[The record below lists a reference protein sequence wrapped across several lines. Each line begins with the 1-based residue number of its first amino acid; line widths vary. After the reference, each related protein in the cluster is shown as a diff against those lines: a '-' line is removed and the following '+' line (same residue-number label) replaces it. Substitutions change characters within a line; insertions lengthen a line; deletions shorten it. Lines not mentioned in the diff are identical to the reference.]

1 MTNPKGNDK
10 SDTRPPVPAKLL
22 AAGIASVTAGF
33 LLIAVSFDKF
43 SAGHAT
49 LVPMTI
55 LVASSATLYR
65 AFTRRSKS
73 LTVFLGLYGF
83 LASLLFLLAGT
94 GIFSFNLTEF
104 WPLLVLLCGVC
115 LIVSGFY
122 GKKRL
127 TISYMIPAL
136 FLIVLGVFF
145 LLFSTDIIQMTLS
158 SFMAKWFPMGL
169 ILTGIVL
176 VILFFFRSSIPC
188 ALPIK
193 DDTDD
198 SDDLRGGD

>member
-10 SDTRPPVPAKLL
+10 SDTPLPIPGKLL
-22 AAGIASVTAGF
+22 AAGIASVTAGC
-33 LLIAVSFDKF
+33 LLFAIAFDKF

-49 LVPMTI
+49 LAPMAV
-55 LVASSATLYR
+55 LVACAAVLYR
-65 AFTRRSKS
+65 AFTRRLKS
-73 LTVFLGLYGF
+73 LTMFLGLYGF

-94 GIFSFNLTEF
+94 GIFSFSLNEF
-104 WPLLVLLCGVC
+104 WPLLVLLCGLC
-115 LIVSGFY
+115 LIASGFY

-127 TISYMIPAL
+127 TISYMVPAL
-136 FLIVLGVFF
+136 FLIILGVFF

-158 SFMAKWFPMGL
+158 SFMAKWLPMGL

-176 VILFFFRSSIPC
+176 VILFFFRSAIPRG
-188 ALPIK
+188 LPIK